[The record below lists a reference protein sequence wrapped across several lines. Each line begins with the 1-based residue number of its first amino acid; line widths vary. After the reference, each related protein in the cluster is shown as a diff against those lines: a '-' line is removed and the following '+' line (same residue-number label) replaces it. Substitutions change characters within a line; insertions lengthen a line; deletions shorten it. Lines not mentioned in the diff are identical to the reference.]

1 MRIWEKYLNLINKE
15 SLFLNHDDVEI
26 VKNGLMEENKYN
38 RDAIINEKETKMS
51 KKILIVEATGS
62 IGNKLRK
69 TLLEKTDYE
78 LTLFSTGAGSLTI
91 DKNRERA
98 IAGNVFND

>member
-1 MRIWEKYLNLINKE
+1 
-15 SLFLNHDDVEI
+15 
-26 VKNGLMEENKYN
+26 
-38 RDAIINEKETKMS
+38 MS
-51 KKILIVEATGS
+51 KKILIVGATGS

-69 TLLEKTDYE
+69 TLFEKTDYE

-98 IAGNVFND
+98 IAGNVFNKAQLKEAMEKQDIVFAALSGNLEKMAESIS

>member
-1 MRIWEKYLNLINKE
+1 
-15 SLFLNHDDVEI
+15 
-26 VKNGLMEENKYN
+26 MEGNKYN
-38 RDAIINEKETKMS
+38 RDVIINGKETKMS
-51 KKILIVEATGS
+51 KKILIVGATGL

-98 IAGNVFND
+98 IAGNVFNEAQLEEAVEKQDIVFVALSGNLEKWLKV